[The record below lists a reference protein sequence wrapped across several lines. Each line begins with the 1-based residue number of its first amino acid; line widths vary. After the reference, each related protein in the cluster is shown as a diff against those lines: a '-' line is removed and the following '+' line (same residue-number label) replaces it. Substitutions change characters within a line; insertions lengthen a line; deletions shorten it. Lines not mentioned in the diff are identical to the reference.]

1 MNLTKQ
7 THNAPEPWDL
17 TDGFCYELIVLNG
30 IWLLFQISNYPL
42 KGIIL
47 TLKFSFIVFN
57 TDSKII
63 LQGV

>member
-7 THNAPEPWDL
+7 THNAPELWDL

-42 KGIIL
+42 KGIVWGKSAISEL
-47 TLKFSFIVFN
+47 
-57 TDSKII
+57 
-63 LQGV
+63 LQI

>member
-7 THNAPEPWDL
+7 THNAPELWDL

-42 KGIIL
+42 KHAICELETI
-47 TLKFSFIVFN
+47 TIFKQAHI
-57 TDSKII
+57 
-63 LQGV
+63 